1 LPILQLHS
9 GGFGEFVE
17 VLYKLM
23 TKSEVLTDALSP
35 VEQEIDL
42 NKIACNID
50 EVINAA
56 MSLLDVWLVILEKL
70 FPQKSI
76 NLSIY

>member
-1 LPILQLHS
+1 MPILQLHS

-56 MSLLDVWLVILEKL
+56 MSLFDVWLVILENCFHKNQL
-70 FPQKSI
+70 I
-76 NLSIY
+76 